1 MQLKKSFKR
10 VLDPKMEPEDSVV
23 WWIRNKWACLSSYYQ
38 EYGLV
43 RHQIETFNRFVLFDI
58 DQIIRDEP
66 YICHTRENGEQ
77 HVIKFFGACVEK
89 PYSTS
94 DDRLRVELYPTQAR
108 VADLTYE
115 CNLYVQAEECVSL
128 VDGTIVRRQMHNR
141 VLLAKIPCML
151 RSVVCHL
158 TGLPDKKLF
167 ALQENPTCQGG
178 YFIIHGKE
186 RVVIGQMR
194 NVYNSPLCFWK
205 GDDLLCEMRSIS
217 EESGHSVLISLKIT
231 SSLQILCKIPHV
243 KEWFPL
249 AILFKALA
257 NQTPD
262 AYINVPQFQRYF
274 TRMLLDT
281 VDMTQSDAIEY
292 IGRMRSRKTNTML
305 LLKIEI
311 FPHLGIHCTIEQ
323 IVASLSLMTRQL
335 LAVHCGQRSASDL
348 YSYANKRVEMCG
360 QLISD
365 LFKML
370 YKKFLKTLTLTLEK
384 QHRVE
389 MNSLCKMAGITNG
402 LAYSFAT
409 GNWGVQRNNYIRTG
423 VSQVPHPK
431 LSSLGIYSALRRIFI
446 PSSKEGKSNKIR
458 QLHPSSAFFVCP
470 SETPEGQSVGV
481 VLNMALLCHVS
492 CKFSYT
498 IIYDLIQQSFEE
510 AEGETPV
517 FVNGIFIRKIVNV
530 QRFRDFIA
538 NCKRLKIIPYDVTY
552 VSHQDS
558 FEIFCDSGRFIRPVL
573 KIQTLDR
580 KPTSTSFKLLERMN
594 LVEYVCPS
602 QLEYLNV
609 AIDPSAIDVYGREAF
624 DYMELEASAM
634 LGLAA
639 SFIPFSNHTQSPR
652 ICYQSSMSKQAIG
665 LMTANDFKFETSSYS
680 MLYLQKSLCGT
691 KLSQAVQLDDEM
703 ANGLNAIVAIASY
716 TGYNQEDSLIINK
729 AALDRGLF
737 TIQANKTLVVEEKTL
752 GSVEKI
758 CLPPFDKRKL
768 HCNYQHLD
776 ERGIVR
782 EKTWVT
788 RGDVIVGKLVTRIN
802 KKECVTF
809 DDSLVIKANEE
820 GQILRVITSTGRTGT
835 IVKVLLGVQKIPEI
849 GDKFCSN
856 SAQKGTC
863 GMIFNQED
871 MPFTA
876 EGIVP
881 DIIINPHC
889 IPSRMTINQLM
900 ACVVGKIK
908 CTSNMA
914 KHQEL
919 DGTPFE
925 NSTSFSQLCDSL
937 RDQGYARNGC
947 ERLYNGMTG
956 EMIEASIF
964 IGPTYYFRL
973 KHLVSDKIHARA
985 QGQLMSLTRQPN
997 CGRAKNGGLRIGE
1010 MEKDSLLVHGVSRFI
1025 RERMFELSD
1034 FFIIYV
1040 CRSCGIISASTAK
1053 CHVCDM
1059 AVYKCTLPYAAKLL
1073 LQELNGMGIKTK
1085 LEIK

>member
-1 MQLKKSFKR
+1 M
-10 VLDPKMEPEDSVV
+10 DSVT
-23 WWIRNKWACLSSYYQ
+23 WWVEHKWQCLESYFR

-58 DQIIRDEP
+58 ENIIRDEP
-66 YICHTRENGEQ
+66 YICHTRDNGER
-77 HVIKFFGACVEK
+77 HVLKFFGAFVEK

-94 DDRLRVELYPTQAR
+94 DDRLRVIIYPTKAR
-108 VADLTYE
+108 VSDLTYE
-115 CNLYVQAEECVSL
+115 CNLYVQVEETVSL
-128 VDGTIVRRQMHNR
+128 GDGTIVRRQIHNR

-158 TGLPDKKLF
+158 TGLSDRQLLD
-167 ALQENPTCQGG
+167 LQENPTCQGG
-178 YFIIHGKE
+178 YFIINGKE
-186 RVVIGQMR
+186 RVLVGQIR

-217 EESGHSVLISLKIT
+217 DESGHSVLVSLKIT
-231 SSLQILCKIPHV
+231 STLQILCKIPHI

-249 AILFKALA
+249 AILFMALTNDSVEA
-257 NQTPD
+257 C
-262 AYINVPQFQRYF
+262 IKVPGFQRYY
-274 TRMLLDT
+274 TRMMLDT
-281 VDMTQSDAIEY
+281 VDMTQNEAIDY
-292 IGRMRSRKTNTML
+292 ISRFRSRKTNTML

-335 LAVHCGQRSASDL
+335 LAVHSGKLPVSDL
-348 YSYANKRVEMCG
+348 YSYSNKRVEMSG
-360 QLISD
+360 QLIAD

-370 YKKFLKTLTLTLEK
+370 YKKFLKTLLLTLEK
-384 QHRVE
+384 QNRVE
-389 MNSLCKMAGITNG
+389 MNGLFKMAGITTG

-458 QLHPSSAFFVCP
+458 QLHPSSAFYVCP

-481 VLNMALLCHVS
+481 VLNLALLCHVS

-498 IIYDLIQQSFEE
+498 IIFDLVRQEYVEDGVEIID
-510 AEGETPV
+510 V
-517 FVNGIFIRKIVNV
+517 FVNGVFIRKVADVN
-530 QRFRDFIA
+530 RFRNFLIE
-538 NCKRLKIIPYDVTY
+538 CKRCKIIPYDVTY
-552 VSHQDS
+552 VEHMGI

-573 KIQTLDR
+573 KIQTLA
-580 KPTSTSFKLLERMN
+580 KTPSTSFKSLERMN
-594 LVEYVCPS
+594 LVEYVCPM
-602 QLEYLNV
+602 QLEHLNV
-609 AIDPSAIDVYGREAF
+609 AIDQSAIEVYGIEAF
-624 DYMELEASAM
+624 DYMELEPSTM

-680 MLYLQKSLCGT
+680 MLYLHKSLCDT
-691 KLSQAVQLDDEM
+691 KLSRVLQTDDEM

-737 TIQANKTLVVEEKTL
+737 TIQSKKTFVVEEKSV

-758 CLPPFDKRKL
+758 CLPPYDKRKL
-768 HCNYQHLD
+768 HCNYEHLD
-776 ERGIVR
+776 DRGIVR

-788 RGDVIVGKLVTRIN
+788 KGDVIVGKIVTRVN
-802 KKECVTF
+802 KKDCVTF
-809 DDSLVIKANEE
+809 DDSLVLKTNED
-820 GQILRVITSTGRTGT
+820 GQILRVILTTGRAGA
-835 IVKVLLGVQKIPEI
+835 IVKVVIGVNKIPEI

-863 GMIFNQED
+863 GMIFNAED

-876 EGIVP
+876 DGIVP

-908 CTSNMA
+908 CTSRS
-914 KHQEL
+914 KSHRL
-919 DGTPFE
+919 LSGTPFE
-925 NSTSFSQLCDSL
+925 NTTSFDQLCDAL
-937 RDQGYARNGC
+937 QEQGYARNGC

-956 EMIEASIF
+956 EIIEASIF

-1025 RERMFELSD
+1025 RERMLELSD

-1040 CRSCGIISASTAK
+1040 CRSCGVISANTK
-1053 CHVCDM
+1053 QCHVCDM
-1059 AVYKCTLPYAAKLL
+1059 TVYKCTIPYAAKLL